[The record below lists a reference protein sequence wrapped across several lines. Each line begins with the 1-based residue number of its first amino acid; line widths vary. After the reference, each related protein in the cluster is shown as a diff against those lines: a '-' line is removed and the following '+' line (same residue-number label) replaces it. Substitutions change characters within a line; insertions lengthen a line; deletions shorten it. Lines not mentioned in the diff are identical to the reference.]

1 MNIYVG
7 IPSIDREKYRTV
19 SAKSKSRKGSN
30 QSNQSNQSMNFD
42 WNKLSA
48 RIKKCFE
55 SKKNATSIIQ

>member
-19 SAKSKSRKGSN
+19 SRKNKSKKVSK
-30 QSNQSNQSMNFD
+30 QSMNFD
-42 WNKLSA
+42 WNKISA

>member
-7 IPSIDREKYRTV
+7 IPSVDREKYYRTV
-19 SAKSKSRKGSN
+19 STKSKSRKGSN
-30 QSNQSNQSMNFD
+30 QSINFD

-55 SKKNATSIIQ
+55 LKKNETAIIQ